1 MYGSNGTDVPYT
13 FGAATTDDI
22 TFGTGQG
29 ALASNSTWVVF
40 GWYLPTTL
48 TAGRTLYSAG
58 STANC
63 AVIGATTSELE
74 LLTAFSTTQGKWTTS
89 GLGLTIN
96 VWRYIAIAI
105 SVHDTGPLMSCRVW
119 AGSISTVPVEIS
131 VSQTTAPAGTAT
143 SSGTW
148 YIGNKGTGSLAFQ
161 GDIDMVDFGYGAG
174 TGINSTLLMPAANG
188 SITQAEADLFLAL
201 FVIPI
206 WTGDHAAIDRG
217 RGNVAQGST
226 AKWFIDM
233 SASGASFGRPAN
245 ISDPEVALTI
255 NGATASKNA
264 CPRPPI
270 SRPGWPLRR
279 R

>member
-1 MYGSNGTDVPYT
+1 MPYT
-13 FGAATTDDI
+13 FGGNTGDDI
-22 TFGTGQG
+22 TFSSSQS
-29 ALASNSTWVVF
+29 ALASNSTWAVF

-48 TAGRTLYSAG
+48 TAGRTLFSAG

-96 VWRYIAIAI
+96 TWRYIVVVI

-119 AGSISTVPVEIS
+119 AGAFGTAPVEIS

-143 SSGTW
+143 GSATW
-148 YIGNKGTGSLAFQ
+148 YIGNKGTGILAFQ
-161 GDIDMVDFGYGAG
+161 GDIDMVDFGYGGG
-174 TGINSTLLMPAANG
+174 TGINSTLLIPAAHG
-188 SITQAEADLFLAL
+188 AITQAEADLFLAL
-201 FVIPI
+201 YVIPI
-206 WTGDHAAIDRG
+206 WLGDHAAIDRG
-217 RGNVAQGST
+217 RGNAGQGST
-226 AKWFIDM
+226 AKWFVDL
-233 SASGASFGRPAN
+233 SAGGAGFGRPATVV
-245 ISDPEVALTI
+245 DPEVALTI
-255 NGATASKNA
+255 NTAVASKNA

>member
-1 MYGSNGTDVPYT
+1 MPYT
-13 FGAATTDDI
+13 FGGGTGDDI
-22 TFGTGQG
+22 NFGTGQG
-29 ALASNSTWVVF
+29 ALASNSTWAVF
-40 GWYLPTTL
+40 GWYYPTTL
-48 TAGRTLYSAG
+48 TAGRTLFSAG

-74 LLTAFSTTQGKWTTS
+74 LLTAYSTTPGKWTTS
-89 GLGLTIN
+89 GLGLTTN
-96 VWRYIAIAI
+96 TWTFIAVAI

-148 YIGNKGTGSLAFQ
+148 YIGNKGTGVLAFQ
-161 GDIDMVDFGYGAG
+161 GDIDMMDFGHGGG

-201 FVIPI
+201 YVIPI

-217 RGNVAQGST
+217 RGNIAQPST
-226 AKWFIDM
+226 AKWFIDL
-233 SASGASFGRPAN
+233 SAGGGSSGRPAN
-245 ISDPEVALTI
+245 VSDPEVALSI
-255 NGATASKNA
+255 NGATVSNNA

-270 SRPGWPLRR
+270 SRPGWPQRR